1 MKLPTLQGIIRRRI
15 LVNYRVAPAVIERL
29 LPSTFRPKLHG
40 EFALAGICLIR
51 LEQIRPQ
58 GLPVFLGASSEN
70 AAHRIAVLWEDE
82 QGKTREGVYV
92 PRRDTNSRL
101 NYLAGGRLFPGEQHA
116 AKFHVTEDGAE
127 INLLMKSDDGEVAVE
142 LRGVTA
148 EHLPDNSGFRTLEEA
163 SGFFEGGSL
172 GYSATT
178 KGARLDGM
186 RLKTATWKVAPLDVK
201 QVHSSYFADEN
212 KFPKGS
218 VNFDCALL
226 MRDIEHEW
234 HSAPN
239 LYV

>member
-1 MKLPTLQGIIRRRI
+1 MKLPSVEGIIRRRV
-15 LVNYRVAPAVIERL
+15 LVNYRVVPAVLERL

-40 EFALAGICLIR
+40 EFAIAGICLIR
-51 LEQIRPQ
+51 LEQIRPK
-58 GLPVFLGASSEN
+58 GLPTFLGASSEN

-82 QGKTREGVYV
+82 QGKTQEGVYV

-116 AKFHVTEDGAE
+116 ARFQVKDDGKE
-127 INLLMKSDDGEVAVE
+127 IDLTMRSDDGEVAVE
-142 LRGVTA
+142 VRGATA
-148 EHLPDNSGFRTLEEA
+148 ERVPDNSGFRTLEEA
-163 SGFFEGGSL
+163 SGFFEPGSL

-186 RLKTATWKVAPLDVK
+186 RLKTATWKVEPLDVK
-201 QVHSSYFADEN
+201 HVHSSYFADET

-218 VNFDCALL
+218 VNFDCALI
-226 MRDIEHEW
+226 MRNIEHEW
-234 HSAPN
+234 HSAPD